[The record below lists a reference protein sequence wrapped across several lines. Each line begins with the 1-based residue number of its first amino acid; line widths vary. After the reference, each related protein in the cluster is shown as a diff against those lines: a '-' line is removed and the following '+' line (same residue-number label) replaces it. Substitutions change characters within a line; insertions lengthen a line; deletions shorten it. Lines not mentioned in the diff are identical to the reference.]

1 MYLKPS
7 LLLDFSFTGAD
18 KSLFKF
24 LSFLSIAKRRA
35 LVNTIVKVAGD
46 SIGKSIF
53 VEEMA

>member
-1 MYLKPS
+1 M
-7 LLLDFSFTGAD
+7 
-18 KSLFKF
+18 
-24 LSFLSIAKRRA
+24 AKRRA